1 MIKWLR
7 ERIYGR
13 HLARIRFLK
22 DRATEAEKMRDR
34 WRDETNFAQRESI
47 DQLMDLNRRLT
58 IENTKLMGEIGR
70 RS

>member
-34 WRDETNFAQRESI
+34 WRDEAEALRIANRMLAREVP
-47 DQLMDLNRRLT
+47 DEEEQ
-58 IENTKLMGEIGR
+58 K
-70 RS
+70 